1 MSHLTKLLL
10 MLLFA
15 TALVANDQ
23 NGTAAENGTA
33 SETGS
38 ESEFVIPN
46 APILK
51 PTNIITIRAIGM
63 GIAPENA
70 KSPAHQMA
78 LAKRAA
84 ILDGYRQLGEKMH
97 GIRINAKD
105 TVKDAV
111 LVRSEIRTEL
121 YSVVRGAE
129 VIETVWDNG
138 LCQVEMEV
146 KLDGRRWYRVLAG
159 VF

>member
-1 MSHLTKLLL
+1 MSNMIKLSIAPLLL
-10 MLLFA
+10 VVSLH
-15 TALVANDQ
+15 ANDL
-23 NGTAAENGTA
+23 NGTMEPEQIQPNKD
-33 SETGS
+33 
-38 ESEFVIPN
+38 EFVIPN
-46 APILK
+46 APILR

-63 GIAPENA
+63 GIAPDTA
-70 KSPAHQMA
+70 KSSAHQMA

-97 GIRINAKD
+97 GIKINAKD
-105 TVKDAV
+105 TVKDSI

-121 YSVVRGAE
+121 YSIVRGAE
-129 VIETVWDNG
+129 IIETVWDGG

-159 VF
+159 AF